1 MERLSLST
9 RRTAWLLV
17 LAAAL
22 LCAQDDWR
30 SAAALPAVDLSG
42 LTPAQQAT
50 VMRLLRNH
58 NCSCGCGMKVAEC
71 RIKDPNCSY
80 SKGLAAAMIASIRQG
95 KDESEAVEAANTSR
109 WGHTPAPRKLL
120 DDPVAI
126 PIAGAPSLGPE
137 NARITLV
144 EFSDFQCPYCVKAVA
159 QLNAVLKAYPNQVK
173 LVFKQFP
180 LDSHSQ
186 AATAA
191 AAALAAQRQGKFWPM
206 HDALFANRQRLSR
219 QTILSVAAGLNLDM
233 KRFAADLDSAD
244 IRHAVA
250 RDLQDGDRAG
260 VEATPTIFIDGKRY
274 NGMLDLES
282 LRPILDAELRTRS
295 KTR

>member
-1 MERLSLST
+1 M
-9 RRTAWLLV
+9 AWLL
-17 LAAAL
+17 LFAAAL

-30 SAAALPAVDLSG
+30 SAAALPGLDLSG
-42 LTPAQQAT
+42 LTPAQRAT

-80 SKGLAAAMIASIRQG
+80 SKGLSAVMIASIRQG
-95 KDESEAVEAANTSR
+95 KGESEAVAAANTSR
-109 WGHTPAPRKLL
+109 WGHTPAPPKLL

-126 PIAGAPSLGPE
+126 PIAGAPTLGPE

-144 EFSDFQCPYCVKAVA
+144 EFSDFQCPYCMKAMA
-159 QLNAVLKAYPNQVK
+159 QLNAVLKAYPSQVR

-191 AAALAAQRQGKFWPM
+191 AAALAAERQGKFWPM
-206 HDALFANRQRLSR
+206 HDALFANRERLSR
-219 QTILSVAAGLNLDM
+219 QTILNVAAGLNLDM
-233 KRFAADLDSAD
+233 KRFTADLESAD

-260 VEATPTIFIDGKRY
+260 VEATPTVFIDGKRY

-282 LRPILDAELRTRS
+282 LRPILDAEL
-295 KTR
+295 KTRAKAR